1 MVCRSA
7 TLRGVPDTAVSAR
20 GAVKDVISISVF
32 LYDRFRVG
40 DIVAISVETKAQP
53 RPAILE
59 NVIYRQMEIVYRV

>member
-1 MVCRSA
+1 MVSRSA
-7 TLRGVPDTAVSAR
+7 TLRGVPDTDVSAR
-20 GAVKDVISISVF
+20 EDVISISVF

>member
-1 MVCRSA
+1 MIFRSA
-7 TLRGVPDTAVSAR
+7 ALRGVRDTDVSAR
-20 GAVKDVISISVF
+20 EDVISISVF

-59 NVIYRQMEIVYRV
+59 NVI